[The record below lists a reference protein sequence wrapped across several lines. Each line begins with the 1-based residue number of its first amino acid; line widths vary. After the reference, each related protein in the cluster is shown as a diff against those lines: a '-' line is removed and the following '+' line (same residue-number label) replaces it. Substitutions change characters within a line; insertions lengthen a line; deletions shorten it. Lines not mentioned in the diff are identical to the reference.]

1 MRKDQKAMMRLLC
14 GHRRKLCVSACFF
27 AWPLSLYVARIA
39 ARHLLD
45 EGGIVF
51 MTVTEIP

>member
-1 MRKDQKAMMRLLC
+1 MRKDQKAMISLLC
-14 GHRRKLCVSACFF
+14 GR
-27 AWPLSLYVARIA
+27 PLSLHVARVA

-45 EGGIVF
+45 EGGIVL